1 LLILEN
7 QIFTYQKYTEKVKL
21 KRRTKLIF
29 LNFSCKKWK
38 ILYNFKIKCHRPLFL
53 YCRCTQSCLPIAV
66 VEIDSCCI
74 VNMIHAT
81 HFWMITLPTLDSYI
95 ECRNGSDFRM
105 GASTLVQIQQPLQDS
120 IAIWSQ
126 MWIQQGKWMACVIS
140 PSFVA
145 LTLRAPTPEP
155 TFLPAYQSQPFLPHI
170 QWFFKA
176 MRQRS
181 LPHNALLPMLSEHIF
196 PKTGTSP
203 LH

>member
-1 LLILEN
+1 MHPNKRLLILEN
-7 QIFTYQKYTEKVKL
+7 EIFTYQKYTEKVKL

-140 PSFVA
+140 PSFRPINLSPSS
-145 LTLRAPTPEP
+145 LTSNGSSRQWGNDRFPTMPCSQCCRSIS
-155 TFLPAYQSQPFLPHI
+155 FLKLGLPHCT
-170 QWFFKA
+170 
-176 MRQRS
+176 R
-181 LPHNALLPMLSEHIF
+181 
-196 PKTGTSP
+196 
-203 LH
+203 